1 MSVQSFVRIDLY
13 SSIDVLSRPP
23 RGAFAKPQLGVQAMP
38 SLPSEYSLFTAFGT
52 PTLIFPAFVRR
63 AGTVQC
69 LSNLVMQ
76 PQPTQGPKTSMKY
89 RTHTQNLICR
99 ECINVPRARW
109 MVKTFIKWKTTNDFR
124 TEAYVQNAKSCSIE
138 RLVDKKAPPFLLG

>member
-52 PTLIFPAFVRR
+52 GPTLIFPAFVRR

-89 RTHTQNLICR
+89 RTHTKSDL
-99 ECINVPRARW
+99 PRVYQCAQSK
-109 MVKTFIKWKTTNDFR
+109 MDGKDLHQM
-124 TEAYVQNAKSCSIE
+124 EDYE
-138 RLVDKKAPPFLLG
+138 